1 MDYCMTSLEK
11 LLKTAPEQRLCNWQ
25 ANHYF
30 RQLCDGLDYL
40 HSLNII
46 HNDIKP
52 GNLLITC
59 DDTLKICD
67 FSISAEL
74 RVFCAHEYAAAA
86 APAYDP
92 DTDGDVNPGLLAA
105 PATRFPILQ
114 CTPMFQCPE
123 MLDEDV
129 DELLILAHAPKIDVW
144 SAGKRLSAP
153 AAPSPL

>member
-1 MDYCMTSLEK
+1 MTSLEK
-11 LLKTAPEQRLCNWQ
+11 LLKTAPGQRLCNWQ

-30 RQLCDGLDYL
+30 RQICEGLDYL

-52 GNLLITC
+52 GNLLISC

-74 RVFCAHEYAAAA
+74 RVFYEEEYAKGAASTDA
-86 APAYDP
+86 DSDSYSPVR
-92 DTDGDVNPGLLAA
+92 DGDVNPRLVAGRN
-105 PATRFPILQ
+105 RFPILQ

-123 MLDEDV
+123 MLNEDI
-129 DELLILAHAPKIDVW
+129 DELLILKHAPKIDVW
-144 SAGKRLSAP
+144 STGEKALN
-153 AAPSPL
+153 

>member
-11 LLKTAPEQRLCNWQ
+11 LIKTAPDQRLRNWQ

-30 RQLCDGLDYL
+30 KQIVDGLEYL

-67 FSISAEL
+67 FSISAEMKI
-74 RVFCAHEYAAAA
+74 FYEHEYLKDNENDSELN
-86 APAYDP
+86 YDP
-92 DTDGDVNPGLLAA
+92 ETEINPQLIDSNRHNSNVNRN
-105 PATRFPILQ
+105 RFPIIQ

-123 MLDEDV
+123 MLEEDI
-129 DELLILAHAPKIDVW
+129 DELMILKNAPKIDIW
-144 SAGKRLSAP
+144 STGS
-153 AAPSPL
+153 